1 MREPS
6 GRSVSLPAR
15 EIQRARTQV
24 AILRD
29 RLTDER
35 ARTADLWLRAL
46 VAETPLADRAYRTGL
61 QECLR
66 IERALAGAEDRLARL
81 EREMAGA

>member
-35 ARTADLWLRAL
+35 ARTADLWVRAL
-46 VAETPLADRAYRTGL
+46 VAETPLADRAYGTGL

-66 IERALAGAEDRLARL
+66 IERALTEAEDRLARL
-81 EREMAGA
+81 ERETAGA